1 MKMIENKSITNKI
14 MKTKVILVAILFM
27 SCMFAKAQNV
37 ASSPEYIKALTVEWT
52 GERFADGRP
61 KVSDNL
67 LERLKKIT
75 LEEAWA
81 ELINLGYFNQF
92 EGNWKLLNEND
103 NYIMTGRAV
112 TAQFMPARTD
122 LENQV
127 IEQGK
132 KEGRMWEQRR
142 TVSWAMTTL
151 IEGDF
156 YVADGYNKQSYGT
169 VVGSNLGNGVWTR
182 SHRGAIVY
190 GHIRDTEDLRNIKGF
205 NLWVKGTDPSY
216 MRKTLLTTINAPI
229 RIGEATVLP
238 GDAVLAKKDGV
249 IFIPAH
255 LVEHIVLTGEV
266 TALFDIFGQQRI
278 KEGKYTAGIIDSKWS
293 DDIKKDSNVW
303 LDTYKGKL
311 PMTRTELD
319 KFLQKRNF

>member
-1 MKMIENKSITNKI
+1 MNRKI
-14 MKTKVILVAILFM
+14 SLLVIFIFAFI
-27 SCMFAKAQNV
+27 FAKAQNV
-37 ASSPEYIKALTVEWT
+37 GASPEYIKALTAEWK

-61 KVSDNL
+61 KVSDDL

-81 ELINLGYFNQF
+81 ELINLEYFNQF

-103 NYIMTGRAV
+103 NYVMTGRAV
-112 TAQFMPARTD
+112 TAQFMPARPD

-132 KEGRMWEQRR
+132 AEGRMWEQRR

-151 IEGDF
+151 VEGDF
-156 YVADGYNKQSYGT
+156 YVADGYDKQSYGT
-169 VVGSNLGNGVWTR
+169 VVGSNLGNGVWSH

-190 GHIRDTEDLRNIKGF
+190 GHIRDTEDLRKINDF
-205 NLWVKGTDPSY
+205 NAWIKGTDPSY
-216 MRKTLLTTINAPI
+216 MRKTLLTTINSPV
-229 RIGEATVLP
+229 RIGEVTVLP

-249 IFIPAH
+249 VFIPSH

-266 TALFDIFGQQRI
+266 TELFDIFGQQRI
-278 KEGKYTAGIIDSKWS
+278 KDGKYTAGIIDSKWS
-293 DDIKKDSNVW
+293 DEIKKDFKSW
-303 LDTYKGKL
+303 LDTYQGKL
-311 PMTRTELD
+311 PMTRVDLD
-319 KFLQKRNF
+319 KFLEKRNF

>member
-1 MKMIENKSITNKI
+1 
-14 MKTKVILVAILFM
+14 MKTKIIVLATLLFG
-27 SCMFAKAQNV
+27 CFLANAQNV
-37 ASSPEYIKALTVEWT
+37 MQSPEYIKALTADWK
-52 GERFADGRP
+52 GERTADGRP

-67 LERLKKIT
+67 LERLKAIT

-81 ELINLGYFNQF
+81 ELINLGYFDQF

-103 NYIMTGRAV
+103 NYVMTGRAV

-151 IEGDF
+151 VEGDF
-156 YVADGYNKQSYGT
+156 YVADGYDKQSYGT
-169 VVGSNLGNGVWTR
+169 VVGSNLGNGVWAR

-190 GHIRDTEDLRNIKGF
+190 GHIRDTEDLRKIDGF
-205 NLWVKGTDPSY
+205 NVWVKGTDPSY

-229 RIGEATVLP
+229 RIGSVTVLP

-266 TALFDIFGQQRI
+266 TELFDLFGQQRI

-293 DDIKKDSNVW
+293 DEIKKDFRSW
-303 LDTYKGKL
+303 LDTFKGKL
-311 PMTRTELD
+311 PMTRPELD
-319 KFLQKRNF
+319 KFLEKRNF

>member
-1 MKMIENKSITNKI
+1 
-14 MKTKVILVAILFM
+14 MKTKTIFISIIFLGCLMAE
-27 SCMFAKAQNV
+27 AQNV
-37 ASSPEYIKALTVEWT
+37 GSSPEYIKALTAEWT

-67 LERLKKIT
+67 LERLKSIT

-81 ELINLGYFNQF
+81 ELIELGYFNQY
-92 EGNWKLLNEND
+92 EGNWKLLNENE
-103 NYIMTGRAV
+103 NFVMTGRAV
-112 TAQFMPARTD
+112 TAQFMPSRVD

-132 KEGRMWEQRR
+132 IEGRMWEQRR

-151 IEGDF
+151 VDGDF
-156 YVADGYNKQSYGT
+156 YVADGYDKQSYGT
-169 VVGSNLGNGVWTR
+169 VVGSNLGNGVWAR

-190 GHIRDTEDLRNIKGF
+190 GHIRDTEDLRKIKGF
-205 NLWVKGTDPSY
+205 NVWVKGTDPSY
-216 MRKTLLTTINAPI
+216 MRKTLLISINAPI
-229 RIGEATVLP
+229 RIGETTVLP

-266 TALFDIFGQQRI
+266 TELFDIFGQQRI
-278 KEGKYTAGIIDSKWS
+278 KEGKYTVGAIDSKW
-293 DDIKKDSNVW
+293 DDAIKKDFKNW
-303 LDTYKGKL
+303 LDTYKGKM
-311 PMTRTELD
+311 PMTREELD
-319 KFLQKRNF
+319 RFLEKRNF